1 MSNISEIEQLSV
13 NPYRTMATAGPNI
26 TSTVTTGAYAD
37 GAPWFNASNASKDDD
52 KYAFVSLTNNA
63 SSTLLRCQNFGFS
76 IPVNSTINGITVHII
91 AKANSE
97 NKVRFDDIILLDAA
111 GASGGND
118 LSSLTYI
125 SSTSEKTYT
134 FGGTT
139 ETWAISPT
147 VAMVNDTDF
156 GVVIRVRN
164 VYAETWAALI
174 DYVSME
180 IDYTR
185 QPMVYFVW

>member
-1 MSNISEIEQLSV
+1 
-13 NPYRTMATAGPNI
+13 MATAGPNI

-37 GAPWFNASNASKDDD
+37 GVPWTDPSNASEDDNN
-52 KYAFVSLTNNA
+52 YTIVSLPSNT

-76 IPVNSTINGITVHII
+76 IPVNSTINGITVHIR

-97 NKVRFDDIILLDAA
+97 TKVRFYDIILLDAA

-118 LSSLTYI
+118 LSSLKYI
-125 SSTSEKTYT
+125 SSTSDNTYT

-164 VYAETWAALI
+164 VYKATYNALI

-180 IDYTR
+180 IDYNTPYKNIASKFMYYQRTR
-185 QPMVYFVW
+185 LK